1 MWRGRQARDALN
13 DLGPERTSNVND
25 CSFPGV
31 RILSVEYDAIL
42 VVGFGGPERREDVM
56 PFLENVTRGRNVP
69 RERLLGVAEHY
80 DHFGGRSPLNDQV
93 RTLIAALKPELIN
106 RRIERP
112 IYWGNRNWL
121 PFLADTMR
129 QMTNDGIRRALGLV
143 LAAYSSYSSCRQY
156 LEDIARAQS
165 AVESNAPHVDKIRVF
180 YNHPG
185 FIEANADHLRAALA
199 EVPADRRD
207 AAHVVFT
214 AHSIPVS
221 MARNCRYEQQL
232 RETSR
237 LVCERLAISDSRYG
251 LAYQSRSGRP
261 GDPWLE
267 PDIGD
272 DLTTLKSQGVRDVV
286 VLPIGFLSDH
296 VEVLYDLDVE
306 AQDKSRELGLAMVR
320 AATVGIHPA
329 FVRMLADLIEE
340 RLSDRPA
347 EAVGKDGSSHDLC
360 PADCCPRT

>member
-1 MWRGRQARDALN
+1 LTHSYQA
-13 DLGPERTSNVND
+13 V
-25 CSFPGV
+25 
-31 RILSVEYDAIL
+31 L

-93 RTLIAALKPELIN
+93 RALIAALKPELTQ
-106 RRIERP
+106 RKIELP
-112 IYWGNRNWL
+112 IYWGNRNWH

-129 QMTNDGIRRALGLV
+129 QMTDDGIRQALGLV

-156 LEDIARAQS
+156 LEDIVRAQS
-165 AVESNAPHVDKIRVF
+165 TVGSSAPAVDKIRVF
-180 YNHPG
+180 YNHPA
-185 FIEANADHLRAALA
+185 FIEANADHLRVALA
-199 EVPADRRD
+199 QFPADRRD
-207 AAHVVFT
+207 AVHVAFT
-214 AHSIPVS
+214 AHSIPIS
-221 MARNCRYEQQL
+221 MARNCRYEEQL

-237 LVCERLAISDSRYG
+237 LVCERLDIPESRSG

-267 PDIGD
+267 PDICD
-272 DLTTLKSQGVRDVV
+272 YLSALKSRGVRDVV
-286 VLPIGFLSDH
+286 VQPIGFLSDH

-320 AATVGIHPA
+320 AATVGLHPA
-329 FVRMLADLIEE
+329 FVGMLVDLIEE
-340 RLSDRPA
+340 RLSDRPR
-347 EAVGKDGSSHDLC
+347 EAVGRDGASHDVC

>member
-1 MWRGRQARDALN
+1 MVGGELDVLANDYDAL
-13 DLGPERTSNVND
+13 L
-25 CSFPGV
+25 
-31 RILSVEYDAIL
+31 I
-42 VVGFGGPERREDVM
+42 VGFGGPERREDVM

-80 DHFGGRSPLNDQV
+80 DHFGGRSPINDQV
-93 RTLIAALKPELIN
+93 RALIAALKPELIKK
-106 RRIERP
+106 RIELP
-112 IYWGNRNWL
+112 IYWGNRNWH
-121 PFLADTMR
+121 PFLADTLR
-129 QMTNDGIRRALGLV
+129 QMTDDGVRHVLGLV

-156 LEDIARAQS
+156 LEDIARARS
-165 AVESNAPHVDKIRVF
+165 AVGSNAPTVDKIRVF
-180 YNHPG
+180 YNHPA

-199 EVPADRRD
+199 EVPADRR
-207 AAHVVFT
+207 ATAHVAFT
-214 AHSIPVS
+214 AHSIPLS
-221 MARNCRYEQQL
+221 MACNCRYDEQL
-232 RETSR
+232 RETCR
-237 LVCERLAISDSRYG
+237 LVCERLAIPEARYG

-272 DLTTLKSQGVRDVV
+272 YLTTLESQAVQDVV

-306 AQDKSRELGLAMVR
+306 AQAKSRELGLAMVR

-329 FVRMLADLIEE
+329 FVGMLVDLVEE
-340 RLSDRPA
+340 RLSDRPR
-347 EAVGKDGSSHDLC
+347 ETVGKDGPSHDVC